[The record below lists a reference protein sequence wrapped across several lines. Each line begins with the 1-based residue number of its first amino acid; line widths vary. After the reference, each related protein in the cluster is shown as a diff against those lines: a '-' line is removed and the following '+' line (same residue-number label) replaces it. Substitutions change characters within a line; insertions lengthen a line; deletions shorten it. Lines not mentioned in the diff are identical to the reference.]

1 MRTCHQLALETWK
14 TEVSP
19 RSLMYIMSRRFDNT
33 WAVRKLKAKQ
43 SKLKSNGIILSKIKI
58 ANIENPLSVFETEPW
73 IISWIC
79 SQNYLL
85 NQICLS
91 KIKFLSTIMTLC
103 KYDHC
108 VTCNIK
114 FYFCPNY
121 ETTALVKYN
130 LKIRKFAVSREWYCR
145 LI

>member
-1 MRTCHQLALETWK
+1 
-14 TEVSP
+14 
-19 RSLMYIMSRRFDNT
+19 MYIMSRRFDNT

-43 SKLKSNGIILSKIKI
+43 SKMKSNGIILSKIKM

-73 IISWIC
+73 IISWVC

-108 VTCNIK
+108 VTCISSSTFVQIMRPLLSLNTIWK
-114 FYFCPNY
+114 SDSSPPP
-121 ETTALVKYN
+121 ESDIVDWSK
-130 LKIRKFAVSREWYCR
+130 RKDERR
-145 LI
+145 